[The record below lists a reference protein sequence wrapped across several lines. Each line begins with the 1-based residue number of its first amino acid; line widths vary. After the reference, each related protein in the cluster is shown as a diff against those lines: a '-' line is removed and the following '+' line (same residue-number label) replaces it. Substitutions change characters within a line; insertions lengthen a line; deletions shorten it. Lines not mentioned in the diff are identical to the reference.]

1 MPVLPCAPILHDH
14 FLPIASGSA
23 RIADE
28 QRPYFNLLTWMAP
41 AGACYLPTTVVP
53 IGSLRKGLPVGIQV
67 LGPYLE
73 DRTTLDLAK
82 RLLALLGG
90 CPRPT
95 GF

>member
-1 MPVLPCAPILHDH
+1 
-14 FLPIASGSA
+14 
-23 RIADE
+23 
-28 QRPYFNLLTWMAP
+28 
-41 AGACYLPTTVVP
+41 VVP
-53 IGSLRKGLPVGIQV
+53 IGCLRKGLPVGIQV
-67 LGPYLE
+67 VGPYLE